1 MSGAYEEE
9 LRKGLGPG
17 RPHKVLARTG
27 STNEVALA
35 WATEGAGSAPDGAL
49 VIADEQTEGRG
60 RWGRSW
66 ASTPGKA
73 LMFSLILRPQG
84 LAPQRLGLLTAA
96 MGVACAE
103 AIGDLGPLAPTIKW
117 PNDVD
122 IRARKVAGILF
133 ETQLLGSEAGVA
145 VAGVG
150 VNTHWALEEIPP
162 EIRDRA
168 TSLAIELEEAP
179 GRGEVL
185 AAILARF
192 EPLYR
197 GVVGGT
203 GVGALLRRADELSEL
218 KGEPVEV
225 TWTDGRVARGV
236 AGSVTAAGALEVEI
250 DGAVQEVDV
259 AEVTRVRRNAAE

>member
-1 MSGAYEEE
+1 MSGPYEDE
-9 LRKGLGPG
+9 LRKGLGPR
-17 RPHKVLARTG
+17 RPHKVLTSTD

-35 WATEGAGSAPDGAL
+35 WAAEGAESAPDGAL
-49 VIADEQTEGRG
+49 VIADDQTEGRG

-66 ASTPGKA
+66 ASSPGKA
-73 LMFSLILRPQG
+73 LMFSLVLRPDG

-96 MGVACAE
+96 MGIACAE
-103 AIGDLGPLAPTIKW
+103 AIGDLGPLAPTVKW
-117 PNDVD
+117 PNDVS
-122 IRARKVAGILF
+122 IRGRKVAGILF
-133 ETQLLGSEAGVA
+133 ETQLLGSEVGVV

-150 VNTHWALEEIPP
+150 VNTHWTLEEIPP

-168 TSLAIELEEAP
+168 TSLAIELDEPP

-185 AAILARF
+185 AAILDRF

-197 GVVGGT
+197 GVVDGSGIDR
-203 GVGALLRRADELSEL
+203 LLRRADELSEL

-225 TWTDGRVARGV
+225 TWTDGRVARGI
-236 AGSVTAAGALEVEI
+236 AGSVTASGALEVEI

-259 AEVTRVRRNAAE
+259 AEVTRVRNAAE